1 MEGTEDTI
9 DTTASVVIMTARLIE
24 DRNRLSKRMQNTV
37 SEQKHLL
44 LSCLKLVLALHGDVM
59 RCNHFFY

>member
-24 DRNRLSKRMQNTV
+24 DRNRLS
-37 SEQKHLL
+37 
-44 LSCLKLVLALHGDVM
+44 
-59 RCNHFFY
+59 